1 MPWRTTWVG
10 CAAWACIVDTW
21 QQPSSTLSSG
31 ECDPRRCAEMRQ
43 VGMPDVEFGE
53 EYGAGAAT
61 LHVAYCKHAYGLGE
75 HYNSLQPLGAEGGE
89 ADEEVEEQEED

>member
-1 MPWRTTWVG
+1 
-10 CAAWACIVDTW
+10 
-21 QQPSSTLSSG
+21 
-31 ECDPRRCAEMRQ
+31 MRQ

-75 HYNSLQPLGAEGGE
+75 HYNSLQPLGGGSE
-89 ADEEVEEQEED
+89 ADEEEVQGQEDD